1 MHQINQEQEVLTEQL
16 QLLNNELEE
25 KVVAR
30 TQDLREAITALKR
43 LILNLFMANMSHEL
57 RTPLNAIICSS
68 EALRDDFW

>member
-1 MHQINQEQEVLTEQL
+1 MADDLNKSEQKINSYLEELHQINQEQEVLTEQL

-43 LILNLFMANMSHEL
+43 LIKLNLFL
-57 RTPLNAIICSS
+57 WLI
-68 EALRDDFW
+68 